1 MFKSSSLR
9 ERMLYIMEQFSKK
22 LEQIAQ
28 MDDPGMQEVL
38 SKLKKLYGTIQ
49 YDNSALQHFFDAIVE
64 EYQAKIQN
72 SDKIIDTLATKIA
85 DLSITNYE
93 NDKEKQSLQKQ
104 ARQYRVEISDL
115 SKQIEKLQ
123 HALQR
128 DREVAKINV
137 EDVNIKLS
145 PELFSRVVNFVAIN
159 QDNFV
164 EAQQLYKDLLAC
176 SDKFT
181 KVIQND
187 NESTN
192 NSPPKDNLSISQSNN
207 NSASNLSH
215 QSNIP
220 KSNKKGGYSRP
231 AHDLISELIQN
242 RRKKYKNSEQFNEA
256 FDDLI
261 SVLRLF
267 D

>member
-1 MFKSSSLR
+1 
-9 ERMLYIMEQFSKK
+9 MEQFSKK

-85 DLSITNYE
+85 DLSIANYE
-93 NDKEKQSLQKQ
+93 SDKEKQSLQKQ

-123 HALQR
+123 QSLQR
-128 DREVAKINV
+128 DREVTRINV

-176 SDKFT
+176 SDKSA

-187 NESTN
+187 NESIN
-192 NSPPKDNLSISQSNN
+192 NSQPEDNSSISQSDN
-207 NSASNLSH
+207 NSSH
-215 QSNIP
+215 QSNIL

>member
-85 DLSITNYE
+85 DLSIANYD

-115 SKQIEKLQ
+115 SKQIENMKNGL
-123 HALQR
+123 
-128 DREVAKINV
+128 K
-137 EDVNIKLS
+137 KKKTK
-145 PELFSRVVNFVAIN
+145 VNF
-159 QDNFV
+159 
-164 EAQQLYKDLLAC
+164 
-176 SDKFT
+176 
-181 KVIQND
+181 
-187 NESTN
+187 
-192 NSPPKDNLSISQSNN
+192 
-207 NSASNLSH
+207 
-215 QSNIP
+215 
-220 KSNKKGGYSRP
+220 
-231 AHDLISELIQN
+231 
-242 RRKKYKNSEQFNEA
+242 
-256 FDDLI
+256 
-261 SVLRLF
+261 
-267 D
+267 

>member
-181 KVIQND
+181 KAIQND

-192 NSPPKDNLSISQSNN
+192 NSPPEDNSSISQSD
-207 NSASNLSH
+207 SDSSH